1 MGGHTRERRNLS
13 VRQVARS
20 AFVVVAWVF
29 VVCAVVQVFLAGL
42 GVFAGPQNFL
52 IHREFG
58 YLFGLLTIVLIVLA
72 LVGRLPRRLFGLSVL
87 LLLMFAL
94 QSVFIVAWRSGA
106 SAVAALHPVN
116 GFLILLLGIVLAR
129 EARAFAATPI
139 GTARP
144 NTGANATAESQLPA
158 TAGDR

>member
-1 MGGHTRERRNLS
+1 MS
-13 VRQVARS
+13 VRQGARS
-20 AFVVVAWVF
+20 AYVVVAWLF
-29 VVCAVVQVFLAGL
+29 VACSVVQVFLAGL

-52 IHREFG
+52 LHREFG

-72 LVGRLPRRLFGLSVL
+72 LVGRLPRRFVGLSVL

-94 QSVFIVAWRSGA
+94 QSVFILAWRSGA

-129 EARAFAATPI
+129 GARAFAAPPV
-139 GTARP
+139 GTATP
-144 NTGANATAESQLPA
+144 SNAANAQARPA
-158 TAGDR
+158 IPSAAGDR